1 MINTA
6 KNDVE
11 TYNTTS
17 TVNEPEYV
25 DSDDAGTFT
34 WCLRNCKRI
43 CKTTDN
49 LSPVSLMSQILTMLK
64 EDDSEVVASVLCD
77 TLGFDNIYF
86 ISKLITFS
94 QNLTRQWQSMLDK
107 LCTKIRYNKLDDA
120 NYERLNMVVLKKT
133 GKDLSKQK
141 FKLETILSQIPPQ
154 DLFCLIG
161 LDLKSDKKVNSYV
174 TFPKQ
179 TSLNVIKEDTETYE
193 KLTLPPLENKIQPRD
208 EDLISIDSLPE
219 WAQKA
224 FKGIEKLNLIQ
235 SKVFNSAFNTSQNLL
250 VSAPTGCGKTN
261 VGLLC
266 VLHNYREYFE
276 NGTRCGKVVY
286 IAPMKALASEIVDK
300 YSISLSQ
307 FGLVVREVT
316 GDYQVPKSELEE
328 IDIIVTTPEKC
339 DVVTR
344 NSFSTSTQSDD
355 SFLTRVNLIIF
366 DEIHLLND
374 ERGPVIETIAARF
387 FRLIETTQVTRR
399 VVGISATLPNYE
411 DIASFLR
418 VSPENTFYFNREYR
432 HVPLEQIFYG
442 IKTDDQQRTNALNIC
457 FNHIIETL
465 EKGKQC
471 MVFVHSRN
479 ETLSTAMK
487 IIDLIKENDR
497 ADLFYSEMGIYK
509 KYANAL
515 NKLMTLRTLAEYS
528 ISIHH
533 AGLSKS
539 DRDLVEDMFKAGLV
553 KLLVCTSTL
562 AWGVNLPAH
571 CVIIKGTFIGGVGVD
586 RNINNLEL
594 NQIMGRAGRPQFDT
608 EGKGVLITEH
618 KNLYSYVRMQTERV
632 PIESQ
637 LHRHLENALNAE
649 IAIGSINNEAEAVM
663 WLQYTYLYVRM
674 GKNPLFYGINGN
686 DEETQLRYRQE
697 IVKNAAKNLD
707 KSKLIRYAKK
717 VGEFSSTDLGRI
729 AARYYVDYETTHNLA
744 SSLNPLLYYQDGIMM
759 DRSYNTRVDLINHEF
774 ILDRLC
780 ECREFES
787 VLYRNEEYEELMDL
801 TNAPQVV
808 YKPKGGI
815 NHIKNKVSILIQAYI
830 ARLYVKSSS
839 LLTDMNFIIQN
850 VPRLARAYFEI
861 SMCET
866 VCGPPVEH
874 VYDWVLILERQ
885 MCNKNV
891 LSNFTAPM
899 NTVGSGGGKVPSREQ
914 GLLSPAVVDR
924 FNKFTLEQIVHFTG
938 QEVLDIVRSKS
949 EAATVHKY
957 IRCIPYPELKLYN
970 QPITNKISKL
980 TVTME
985 LRNEWSKRWNG
996 QAEVFYVWVCTSSRL
1011 LCHSQ
1016 LSFSGRGA
1024 QYVEF
1029 YVPIHNKNE
1038 SYRVKVFSSTW
1049 LNLGFEIPTRFDDVA
1064 TTADGY
1070 TPLHKLNPLP
1080 TAALGRD
1087 NIYSFSHFNP
1097 LQTQVY
1103 HRARE
1108 TSESMVVAAPTGS
1121 GKTLV
1126 AELALFRLF
1135 ERHPDMVAV
1144 YVAPL
1149 KALAHERY
1157 KDWVRKFHFKRIL
1170 QLTGDISL
1178 PNINRD
1184 SQFNTDNLNGTSGVS
1199 TPQSGERYTMDVGM
1213 RTDEG
1218 SLDSVDGYGLDGNL
1232 SNRLDGSPNKLV
1244 NGTSGIVYG
1253 NKSMHTHATNTSE
1266 LNSHQAP
1273 ARDDLEKYNIIITT
1287 PEKWDGI
1294 SRHWKRRKLVTKV
1307 GLIIFDELHLL
1318 GESRGATIES
1328 IVARQHVINQ
1338 TTNFKMRYVCLSTSL
1353 SNIHEI
1359 SEWLGVR
1366 DVYNFS
1372 PAVRPVKCNL
1382 YIDGFSIKAYCPR
1395 MNSMNKPCFDTIL
1408 KHDQGSN
1415 VLIFV
1420 SSRRQTRMTA
1430 QDLMGLLQFHNYTFS
1445 TQGTPR
1451 DHVNHVFDDE
1461 WLNVFVPHG
1470 IGIHHAGLSA
1480 KDRELVQD
1488 LFLSNKIK
1496 VLVATSTLAWG
1507 VNLPAKIVIIKGTE
1521 FYDGRVK
1528 KYIDYSATDIIQ
1540 MVGRAGRSIHDGE
1553 AYAYIFTE
1561 TRKVGFYKDFMFT
1574 PFPTESFFLEK
1585 INDSLNSEI
1594 ATGSVST
1601 KRNALDYLSRTF
1613 LYKRLKSNPKYYTQS
1628 PNIYDGKA
1636 DLITELK
1643 PEETV
1648 KFESSMKMDDNMKLE
1663 DLCEV
1668 VINNSVSELVKL
1680 GCVSLE
1686 YSQDEFKIIEHG
1698 LLVPTLNGRLASQ
1711 YYISC
1716 KTVHEFSSM
1725 DLSADLGFYEI
1736 MRILAN
1742 ATEFNLVPLRHNE
1755 DVYNVQLSQR
1765 CPSKIAESEASNP
1778 NAKAFLLFQA
1788 RLFNIRLPVFD
1799 YNNDTK
1805 SILDQ
1810 LPRIIQCL
1818 LDICIINRNFNNV
1831 SYLLLLY
1838 KCLYFGL
1845 NPMRLELPYDVNYE
1859 IEVSVNNISRPKEEK
1874 YITSDGNVKL
1884 TIKLHE
1890 LSCTNETHYLFVIN
1904 KNTNVIYGFKKV
1916 YRESTH
1922 TFKLRGNQKTNLE
1935 LGIILSCPT
1944 LLLYDQEVG
1953 VSIAAGSKK

>member
-1 MINTA
+1 
-6 KNDVE
+6 
-11 TYNTTS
+11 
-17 TVNEPEYV
+17 
-25 DSDDAGTFT
+25 
-34 WCLRNCKRI
+34 
-43 CKTTDN
+43 
-49 LSPVSLMSQILTMLK
+49 
-64 EDDSEVVASVLCD
+64 
-77 TLGFDNIYF
+77 
-86 ISKLITFS
+86 
-94 QNLTRQWQSMLDK
+94 MLDK

-120 NYERLNMVVLKKT
+120 NYERLNTAVLKKT

-141 FKLETILSQIPPQ
+141 FKLEGILSQIPPQ

-179 TSLNVIKEDTETYE
+179 ISLNVIKEDTETYE

-208 EDLISIDSLPE
+208 EDLISIESLPE

-224 FKGIEKLNLIQ
+224 FRGIEKLNLIQ
-235 SKVFNSAFNTSQNLL
+235 SKVFNTAFNTTQNLL

-266 VLHNYREYFE
+266 VLHNYRDYFE

-300 YSISLSQ
+300 YSSSLSQ
-307 FGLVVREVT
+307 FGLAVREVT

-411 DIASFLR
+411 DIATFLR
-418 VSPENTFYFNREYR
+418 VAPENTFYFNREYR
-432 HVPLEQIFYG
+432 HVPLEQVFYG
-442 IKTDDQQRTNALNIC
+442 IKTDDQQKTNALSIC
-457 FNHIIETL
+457 FSHVVETL

-487 IIDLIKENDR
+487 IIDLIKENDK

-509 KYANAL
+509 KYASAL
-515 NKLMTLRTLAEYS
+515 NKLTTLRTLAEYS

-533 AGLSKS
+533 AGLSKN
-539 DRDLVEDMFKAGLV
+539 DRDLVEDMFKSGLV
-553 KLLVCTSTL
+553 KMLVCTSTL

-649 IAIGSINNEAEAVM
+649 IAIGSINNEAEAVT

-674 GKNPLFYGINGN
+674 GKNPLYYGINGN

-744 SSLNPLLYYQDGIMM
+744 SSLNPLLYYQDGIMK
-759 DRSYNTRVDLINHEF
+759 DRSYNTR
-774 ILDRLC
+774 
-780 ECREFES
+780 FES

-801 TNAPQVV
+801 MKAPQVV

-830 ARLYVKSSS
+830 GKMYVKASS
-839 LLTDMNFIIQN
+839 LLTDMNFIVQN
-850 VPRLARAYFEI
+850 APRLARAYFEI

-866 VCGPPVEH
+866 V
-874 VYDWVLILERQ
+874 
-885 MCNKNV
+885 NKNI

-899 NTVGSGGGKVPSREQ
+899 NTGGWGGNKGLSKEQ
-914 GLLSPAVVDR
+914 GLLSATVVER
-924 FNKFTLEQIVHFTG
+924 FNKFTLDQIVHLTSE
-938 QEVLDIVRSKS
+938 EVLDIVRSRT
-949 EAATVHKY
+949 EAATAHKY
-957 IRCIPYPELKLYN
+957 IRCIPYPELRLYN

-985 LRNEWSKRWNG
+985 LKNEWSRRWNG

-1011 LCHSQ
+1011 LCNAQ
-1016 LSFSGRGA
+1016 LTFSGRGA
-1024 QYVEF
+1024 QYAEF
-1029 YVPIHNKNE
+1029 YVPIHNKHE
-1038 SYRVKVFSSTW
+1038 SYRVKVFSTTW
-1049 LNLGFEIPTRFDDVA
+1049 LNLSFEIPTRFDDAA
-1064 TTADGY
+1064 TTADEY
-1070 TPLHKLNPLP
+1070 TPLQKLNPLP
-1080 TAALGRD
+1080 TAALGAD
-1087 NIYSFSHFNP
+1087 NIYAFSHFNP
-1097 LQTQVY
+1097 LQTQLY
-1103 HRARE
+1103 HRARH
-1108 TSESMVVAAPTGS
+1108 SDESLVVAAPTGS

-1135 ERHPDMVAV
+1135 ERHADAVAV

-1157 KDWVRKFHFKRIL
+1157 KDWARKFHFKRVL
-1170 QLTGDISL
+1170 QLTGDESL
-1178 PNINRD
+1178 PTL
-1184 SQFNTDNLNGTSGVS
+1184 QG
-1199 TPQSGERYTMDVGM
+1199 
-1213 RTDEG
+1213 
-1218 SLDSVDGYGLDGNL
+1218 
-1232 SNRLDGSPNKLV
+1232 
-1244 NGTSGIVYG
+1244 
-1253 NKSMHTHATNTSE
+1253 
-1266 LNSHQAP
+1266 P
-1273 ARDDLEKYNIIITT
+1273 ARDDLENYNIIITT

-1294 SRHWKRRKLVTKV
+1294 SRHWKRRKLVSKV
-1307 GLIIFDELHLL
+1307 GLTIFDELHLL

-1328 IVARQHVINQ
+1328 IVARQHTINQ
-1338 TTNFKMRYVCLSTSL
+1338 TTMANTNTIANKNNAHSLDHKMRYVCLSTSL

-1359 SEWLGVR
+1359 SEWLGVT

-1408 KHDQGSN
+1408 KHDQGAN

-1430 QDLMGLLQFHNYTFS
+1430 QDLMGLLQFHNYTFGDQES
-1445 TQGTPR
+1445 PR
-1451 DHVNHVFDDE
+1451 DHGQHAFDDE

-1488 LFLSNKIK
+1488 LFLNNKIK
-1496 VLVATSTLAWG
+1496 VLIATSTLAWG

-1540 MVGRAGRSIHDGE
+1540 MVGRAGRSIEDGE

-1561 TRKVGFYKDFMFT
+1561 TRKVGFYKAFMFT

-1585 INDSLNSEI
+1585 INDALNSEI
-1594 ATGSVST
+1594 ATGSVTT
-1601 KRNALDYLSRTF
+1601 KRKALDYLARTF

-1628 PNIYDGKA
+1628 PNILDDGKV

-1648 KFESSMKMDDNMKLE
+1648 KFESSVKMDDNMKLE
-1663 DLCEV
+1663 ELCEV
-1668 VINNSVSELVKL
+1668 VINNAVSELVKL

-1686 YSQDEFKIIEHG
+1686 YPQEEFKIMEHG
-1698 LLVPTLNGRLASQ
+1698 LLVPTLNGSLASQ

-1716 KTVHEFSSM
+1716 RTVHEFSSM
-1725 DLSADLGFYEI
+1725 DLARDLGFYEI

-1742 ATEFNLVPLRHNE
+1742 AKEFNLVPLRHNE

-1765 CPSKIAESEASNP
+1765 CPSRIAESEASNP

-1788 RLFNIRLPVFD
+1788 RLYNIRLPVFD

-1810 LPRIIQCL
+1810 LPRIIQINMYWCLVIVCL
-1818 LDICIINRNFNNV
+1818 LEIFIINRNFNNV

-1838 KCLYFGL
+1838 KCLYYGL
-1845 NPMRLELPYDVNYE
+1845 NPMRLELPYDINYE
-1859 IEVSVNNISRPKEEK
+1859 MEVSVNNIKEK
-1874 YITSDGNVKL
+1874 YITRDCNIKL

-1890 LSCTNETHYLFVIN
+1890 LSNTNETHYLFVVN
-1904 KNTNVIYGFKKV
+1904 KKTNVIYGYKKV

-1922 TFKLRGNQKTNLE
+1922 TFKLRVGQRSNLT

-1944 LLLYDQEVG
+1944 LLLYEQEVC
-1953 VSIAAGSKK
+1953 VHIEARSKK